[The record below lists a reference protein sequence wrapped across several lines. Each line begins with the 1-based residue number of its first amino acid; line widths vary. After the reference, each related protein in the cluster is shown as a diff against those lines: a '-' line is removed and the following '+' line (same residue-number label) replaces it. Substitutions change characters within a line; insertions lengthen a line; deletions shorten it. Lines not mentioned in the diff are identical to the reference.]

1 MSQPVVIIVR
11 HAEKPEPDGPH
22 GVDHH
27 GHPSGHGLTPRGWSR
42 AGALAARMAYAGT
55 TGDEASRPA
64 GTRPPGDIVRPQ
76 RVYATATDPHHASDR
91 PRLTAHGIAKRLDLE
106 MLDHLGRGDEAQLA
120 AEVLASDEPTLIV
133 WDHGH
138 IPALA
143 HAFPLAPGT
152 AVPEA
157 WPEDRFDLY
166 WVLAPGDGGYSLTIS
181 PQELLAGDAP
191 TA

>member
-1 MSQPVVIIVR
+1 MSDPVVIIVR

-27 GHPSGHGLTPRGWSR
+27 GHPSGHGLTPRGWARS
-42 AGALAARMAYAGT
+42 GALAARMAYAG
-55 TGDEASRPA
+55 RPDDVVVK
-64 GTRPPGDIVRPQ
+64 PH

-91 PRLTAHGIAKRLDLE
+91 PRLTAHGIAKRLEVE
-106 MLDHLGRGDEAQLA
+106 MRDHLGRGDEKT
-120 AEVLASDEPTLIV
+120 LASEVTAGGEPTLIV

-143 HAFPLAPGT
+143 RAFPLAPAT
-152 AVPEA
+152 HVPDA
-157 WPEDRFDLY
+157 WPDDRFDLF
-166 WVLAPGDGGYSLTIS
+166 WVLTPGDDGYSLSIV

>member
-1 MSQPVVIIVR
+1 VADPVVIVVR
-11 HAEKPEPDGPH
+11 HAEKPEPEGPH

-42 AGALAARMAYAGT
+42 AGALAARMAYAGRP
-55 TGDEASRPA
+55 GDEL
-64 GTRPPGDIVRPQ
+64 VRPT

-91 PRLTAHGIAKRLDLE
+91 PRMTAHGIAQRLGVD
-106 MLDHLGRGDEAQLA
+106 MRDHLGRGDEAKMAEEVVA
-120 AEVLASDEPTLIV
+120 ADDPTLIV

-138 IPALA
+138 IPNLA
-143 HAFPLAPGT
+143 RAFPLAPGT
-152 AVPEA
+152 EVPDA

-166 WVLAPGDGGYSLTIS
+166 WVLTPGPSGYSLTIA

>member
-1 MSQPVVIIVR
+1 MSDPLVVIVR
-11 HAEKPEPDGPH
+11 HAEKPQPEGPH

-42 AGALAARMAYAGT
+42 AGALAARMAYAGRP
-55 TGDEASRPA
+55 GDELVKP
-64 GTRPPGDIVRPQ
+64 D
-76 RVYATATDPHHASDR
+76 RVYATATDHDHASDR
-91 PRLTAHGIAKRLDLE
+91 PRLTAHGIAQRLGVD
-106 MLDHLGRGDEAQLA
+106 MRDHLGRGDEARLA
-120 AEVLASDEPTLIV
+120 AEVTAAGEPTLIV

-143 HAFPLAPGT
+143 REFPLAPGT
-152 AVPEA
+152 QVPAA
-157 WPEDRFDLY
+157 WPDDRFDLY
-166 WVLAPGDGGYSLTIS
+166 WILTPQPAGYELRIV

>member
-1 MSQPVVIIVR
+1 MSDPVVVIVR

-42 AGALAARMAYAGT
+42 AGALAARMAYAG
-55 TGDEASRPA
+55 R
-64 GTRPPGDIVRPQ
+64 PGDALVKPE

-91 PRLTAHGIAKRLDLE
+91 PRLTAHGIAKRLDLD
-106 MLDHLGRGDEAQLA
+106 MLDHFGRGDEAELA
-120 AEVLASDEPTLIV
+120 AEVMASGQPTLVV

-138 IPALA
+138 IPTLTR
-143 HAFPLAPGT
+143 AFPLRAGT
-152 AVPEA
+152 DVPEA
-157 WPEDRFDLY
+157 WPDERFDLY
-166 WVLAPGDGGYSLTIS
+166 WILTPGDGGYSLEVL

>member
-1 MSQPVVIIVR
+1 MSDPVVIIVR
-11 HAEKPEPDGPH
+11 HAEKPEPEGPH

-42 AGALAARMAYAGT
+42 SGALAARMAYAG
-55 TGDEASRPA
+55 RPDDA
-64 GTRPPGDIVRPQ
+64 LVKPQ

-91 PRLTAHGIAKRLDLE
+91 PRLTAHGIAKRLDLD
-106 MLDHLGRGDEAQLA
+106 MLDHFGRGDEAKLA
-120 AEVLASDEPTLIV
+120 AEVLSADQHTLVV

-138 IPALA
+138 IPTLA
-143 HAFPLAPGT
+143 RAFPLQPGV
-152 AVPEA
+152 AVPDS
-157 WPEDRFDLY
+157 WPDDRFDLY
-166 WVLAPGDGGYSLTIS
+166 WVLTPGQQGYSLQVL

>member
-1 MSQPVVIIVR
+1 VADPVVIIVR
-11 HAEKPEPDGPH
+11 HAEKPEPEGPH

-42 AGALAARMAYAGT
+42 AGALAARMAYAGRP
-55 TGDEASRPA
+55 GDEMLRP
-64 GTRPPGDIVRPQ
+64 G

-91 PRLTAHGIAKRLDLE
+91 PRMTAHGIAQRLGVD
-106 MLDHLGRGDEAQLA
+106 MRDHLGRGDETKLA
-120 AEVLASDEPTLIV
+120 GEVVTADEPTLIV

-138 IPALA
+138 IPTLA
-143 HAFPLAPGT
+143 RAFPLAPDT
-152 AVPEA
+152 EVPDA

-166 WVLAPGDGGYSLTIS
+166 WVLVPGASGYSLTIA

>member
-1 MSQPVVIIVR
+1 MGNPEVVIVR

-42 AGALAARMAYAGT
+42 AGALAARMAYAG
-55 TGDEASRPA
+55 R
-64 GTRPPGDIVRPQ
+64 PGDTIAKPE

-91 PRLTAHGIAKRLDLE
+91 PRLTAHGIARRLGVT
-106 MLDHLGRGDEAQLA
+106 MQDHFGRGDEADLA
-120 AEVLASDEPTLIV
+120 AEVLAGGQPTLIV

-143 HAFPLAPGT
+143 GAFPLA
-152 AVPEA
+152 AEVDVPQA
-157 WPEDRFDLY
+157 WPEERFDLY
-166 WVLAPGDGGYSLTIS
+166 WVLTPGPDGYSLRIL
-181 PQELLAGDAP
+181 PQDLLAGDAP

>member
-1 MSQPVVIIVR
+1 MSDPVVIIVR
-11 HAEKPEPDGPH
+11 HAEKPEPEGPH

-42 AGALAARMAYAGT
+42 SGALAARMAYAG
-55 TGDEASRPA
+55 RPDDA
-64 GTRPPGDIVRPQ
+64 LVKPQ

-91 PRLTAHGIAKRLDLE
+91 PRLTAHGIAKRLDLD
-106 MLDHLGRGDEAQLA
+106 MLDHFGRGDEAKLA
-120 AEVLASDEPTLIV
+120 AEVLSADQHTLVV

-138 IPALA
+138 IPTLA
-143 HAFPLAPGT
+143 RAFPLQPGVD
-152 AVPEA
+152 VPDS
-157 WPEDRFDLY
+157 WPDDRFDLY
-166 WVLAPGDGGYSLTIS
+166 WVLTPGQQGYSLQVL

>member
-1 MSQPVVIIVR
+1 MTAPVVVIVR

-42 AGALAARMAYAGT
+42 AGALAARMAYAG
-55 TGDEASRPA
+55 R
-64 GTRPPGDIVRPQ
+64 PGDVLPKPE

-91 PRLTAHGIAKRLDLE
+91 PRLTAHGIAQRLGVP
-106 MLDHLGRGDEAQLA
+106 MRDHLGRGDETTLAQEILSA
-120 AEVLASDEPTLIV
+120 PDPTLIV

-138 IPALA
+138 IPELA
-143 HAFPLAPGT
+143 RAFPLAPGVV
-152 AVPEA
+152 VPES

-166 WVLAPGDGGYSLTIS
+166 WMLAPGDSGYTLSIT

>member
-1 MSQPVVIIVR
+1 VSDPVVIIVR

-42 AGALAARMAYAGT
+42 AGALAVRMAYAGRS
-55 TGDEASRPA
+55 D
-64 GTRPPGDIVRPQ
+64 DVIVKPE

-91 PRLTAHGIAKRLDLE
+91 PRLTAHGIAKRLDLD
-106 MLDHLGRGDEAQLA
+106 MLDHFGRGDEAHLA
-120 AEVLASDEPTLIV
+120 AEITKSGKPSLVV

-138 IPALA
+138 IPTLARSFAL
-143 HAFPLAPGT
+143 HADVQ
-152 AVPEA
+152 VPDA

-166 WVLAPGDGGYSLTIS
+166 WVLTPGEGGYTLEVL
-181 PQELLAGDAP
+181 PQNLLAGDAP
-191 TA
+191 TP

>member
-1 MSQPVVIIVR
+1 MPDPVVVIVR

-27 GHPSGHGLTPRGWSR
+27 GRPSGHGLTPRGWSR
-42 AGALAARMAYAGT
+42 SGALAARMAYAG
-55 TGDEASRPA
+55 R
-64 GTRPPGDIVRPQ
+64 PGDPLGRPE
-76 RVYATATDPHHASDR
+76 RVYATATDSHHESDR
-91 PRLTAHGIAKRLDLE
+91 PRLTAHGIAQRLGVP
-106 MLDHLGRGDEAQLA
+106 MRDHLGRGDEAALA
-120 AEVLASDEPTLIV
+120 TEVTGGGESTLIV

-143 HAFPLAPGT
+143 RAFPLAPGT
-152 AVPEA
+152 TVPDA

-166 WVLAPGDGGYSLTIS
+166 WILTPGPSGYTLSIT